1 MALCARKCS
10 LKRAR
15 GVARLVLRRAKT
27 AIYTSSRPACSAV
40 FKYFFKKCVE
50 RTYNMKLVEQVKL
63 RQAIQAQYPDAE
75 VSLHYNVLW
84 EDGKLVPEYYAS
96 IKKGTLSITVP
107 IASDASLDS
116 IIAKLERGIPQLN
129 MDEVPQW
136 EEHNGRI

>member
-1 MALCARKCS
+1 
-10 LKRAR
+10 
-15 GVARLVLRRAKT
+15 
-27 AIYTSSRPACSAV
+27 
-40 FKYFFKKCVE
+40 
-50 RTYNMKLVEQVKL
+50 MKLVEQVKL